1 MIGMASALAKLAQ
14 ADLATVVE
22 RATLPPEAE
31 APLRGCTDVESAL
44 ERLEAAGFAVEAVR
58 VLAHALPK
66 RESVWW
72 ACMCAASTAPGDLT
86 EADQLAQLHAEQW
99 VRRQT
104 DELRRAAME
113 CAESSGCRT
122 PEAWTGIAAFW
133 SGASIAPIGERPIAP
148 LPQQTGSAVAAAVA
162 LAAVRGD
169 AKRYPERLQRFL
181 GSGRDI
187 AAGGNGRLPAEVN

>member
-1 MIGMASALAKLAQ
+1 MSDRTLPKL
-14 ADLATVVE
+14 LATPWPE
-22 RATLPPEAE
+22 ILARAALVGECA
-31 APLRGCTDVESAL
+31 AVIQDDTDAAAAIS
-44 ERLEAAGFAVEAVR
+44 RLEAAGFLTEAAK
-58 VLAHALPK
+58 LMAHALPR